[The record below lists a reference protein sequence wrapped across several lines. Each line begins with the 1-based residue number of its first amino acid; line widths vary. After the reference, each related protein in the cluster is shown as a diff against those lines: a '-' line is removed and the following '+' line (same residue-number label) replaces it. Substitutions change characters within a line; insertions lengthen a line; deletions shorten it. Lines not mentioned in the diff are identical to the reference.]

1 MAEVK
6 ITLETSSLG
15 TESSAR
21 ESIINK
27 NKHFNEYKNLFDKTI
42 PLSPYSYLQKFN
54 VLVNR
59 QNYQLAKIKLKGE
72 VGALDLLPQPLE
84 KIAIPE
90 FFLKKHEHRLNSQNM
105 QASQNSKAFPVKKK
119 KVVKPKEEEP
129 LDFGKSL
136 DKLRKLE
143 KANKPNQLEMGAN
156 KKYFYKI

>member
-15 TESSAR
+15 TESSTR
-21 ESIINK
+21 ESMINK
-27 NKHFNEYKNLFDKTI
+27 NKHFNEYKNLFDKTV

-90 FFLKKHEHRLNSQNM
+90 FFLKKH
-105 QASQNSKAFPVKKK
+105 
-119 KVVKPKEEEP
+119 
-129 LDFGKSL
+129 D
-136 DKLRKLE
+136 
-143 KANKPNQLEMGAN
+143 
-156 KKYFYKI
+156 